1 MKINNVAFY
10 NSLINFGA
18 KNKKTKKRQ
27 NSTARNNQPQL
38 VSAQVSQRNLTPE
51 EKAILFAGEIDCNEI
66 YMDLFDG
73 WISKKNLAKNCTLL
87 ALKTYQN

>member
-1 MKINNVAFY
+1 MKINNVVFY
-10 NSLINFGA
+10 NSLINFGT

>member
-1 MKINNVAFY
+1 MKINNVVFY

-18 KNKKTKKRQ
+18 KSKKTKKRQ
-27 NSTARNNQPQL
+27 NFSVKNNQ
-38 VSAQVSQRNLTPE
+38 SQSTTTQTNQENLTPE
-51 EKAILFAGEIDCNEI
+51 EKTILFAGEIDCNEI